1 MRESHAMSKTYN
13 HPTSAKERAATKP
26 AQPLIPLAVR
36 HPAALKAMHKQNEIE
51 SREMRNNLAT
61 PGARWRRGTRRIS
74 RTCTPARRLSGQ
86 RENRRCRSFRCLLVA
101 LHRLLAHRP
110 QAPRSADRH
119 ENFAPKPGE
128 SKCLITPP
136 TGCTTIP
143 IPSRGGLKSAPVK
156 PGEVVMTKARHRAEL
171 QELGDKHRAA
181 HAQIELDR
189 NKSLARSGGMTD
201 DYSDS
206 ALAQKSTPRDKL
218 AAKHADERSALLA
231 RHSRELADAKKR
243 NPAP

>member
-86 RENRRCRSFRCLLVA
+86 PGCPRCPNFRFLPVPL
-101 LHRLLAHRP
+101 
-110 QAPRSADRH
+110 RH
-119 ENFAPKPGE
+119 
-128 SKCLITPP
+128 
-136 TGCTTIP
+136 
-143 IPSRGGLKSAPVK
+143 
-156 PGEVVMTKARHRAEL
+156 
-171 QELGDKHRAA
+171 
-181 HAQIELDR
+181 
-189 NKSLARSGGMTD
+189 
-201 DYSDS
+201 
-206 ALAQKSTPRDKL
+206 
-218 AAKHADERSALLA
+218 LLA
-231 RHSRELADAKKR
+231 RRSGVQPDSST
-243 NPAP
+243 